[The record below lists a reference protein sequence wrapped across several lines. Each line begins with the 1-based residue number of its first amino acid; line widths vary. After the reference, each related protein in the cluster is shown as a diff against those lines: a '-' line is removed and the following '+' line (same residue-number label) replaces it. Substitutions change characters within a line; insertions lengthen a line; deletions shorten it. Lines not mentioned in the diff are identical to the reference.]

1 MKIFMLIVEDDSGLR
16 SSLQQSFR
24 RKGYEVLSTSTGSEA
39 LEVLRAQKIDLILLD
54 VRLPDGSGLDILT
67 AARDLDE
74 EIQVVM
80 MTAFPEIKT
89 AVRAMKGGAHDFVV
103 KPFELEELHLV
114 IERAV
119 EAIELRRKVDRLE
132 RERDRRNSVA
142 EIIGE
147 SVAIQ
152 SVHSQ
157 IRKVAA
163 AEVPV
168 LVVGETGTGKELVA
182 DSIHRLSP
190 RAEGPLIK
198 VNCST
203 FSEHLLESELFGHEK
218 GAFTDARRARPGL
231 FEIGNGGTIFL
242 DEISEM
248 KPELQAKLLRVVEG
262 HPFRRVGGQR
272 EIEVNTR
279 ILAATNRDIGALI
292 QSGHFREDLYFRLN
306 VIRIEVPPLR
316 SRGNDV
322 VLLAR
327 FFLERAGAKYRGKA
341 PGLAPA
347 TEELLLAYDWPGN
360 VRELQG
366 VMERAALLCETGE
379 IGVEDL
385 PAELHAGAFVRRQAN
400 PAMGSIPTLRQV
412 ECRFIAQVVDIVDG
426 NLSEAA
432 RILGIARNTLKS
444 RLRSSEADPVSG
456 D

>member
-132 RERDRRNSVA
+132 RERDRRDSVA
-142 EIIGE
+142 EIIGD

-157 IRKVAA
+157 IRKVAE

-190 RAEGPLIK
+190 RAKGPLIK

-292 QSGHFREDLYFRLN
+292 QSGRFREDLYFRLN

-341 PGLAPA
+341 PELAPA

-400 PAMGSIPTLRQV
+400 PGMGSIPTLRQV
-412 ECRFIAQVVDIVDG
+412 ECRFIAQVVDLVDG